1 MIFYNPV
8 FLDIQWGWPTPPMG
22 MATLRATA
30 ATLQLVDAQ
39 AFEAG
44 DINAGVK
51 HAGKRA
57 DKKAFQ
63 GRNSLKIT

>member
-1 MIFYNPV
+1 
-8 FLDIQWGWPTPPMG
+8 MG

-57 DKKAFQ
+57 DKKSISRPKLVKDHFISINIA
-63 GRNSLKIT
+63 I